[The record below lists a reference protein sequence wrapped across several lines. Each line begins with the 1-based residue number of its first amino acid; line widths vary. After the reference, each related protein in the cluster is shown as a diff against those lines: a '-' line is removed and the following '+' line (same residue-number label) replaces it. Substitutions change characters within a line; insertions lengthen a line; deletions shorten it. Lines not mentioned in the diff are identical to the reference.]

1 MSSSSGIL
9 ANLGANAQALCRRTW
24 WVFLV
29 GGLASVVFGIFAFM
43 SPGIALLVLSMFF
56 AAAIL
61 VDGASNIVGAVQHRE
76 KDGWWIMLLI
86 GILGVVAGGYALL
99 NPPLSMMAFIL
110 LVAFEAI
117 LLGVFLLM
125 LGYKVRKATSREWI
139 LYVTGALSL
148 LFGILV
154 IMNPAAGS
162 VSIVY
167 LIAGWALVVGA
178 LKVLF
183 AFRVKNL
190 PERAGEKFSALR

>member
-29 GGLASVVFGIFAFM
+29 GGLASVLFGIFAFM

-117 LLGVFLLM
+117 VLGVFLLM
-125 LGYKVRKATSREWI
+125 LGYKVRQATSREWI
-139 LYVTGALSL
+139 LYVTGALSI

-154 IMNPAAGS
+154 IMNPLAGS

-167 LIAGWALVVGA
+167 MIAGWALVVGA